1 MRMQGRLEE
10 VMKENE
16 GIVERIER
24 DEEKER

>member
-16 GIVERIER
+16 GIVGRIER
-24 DEEKER
+24 DEEKEI